1 MSYKKTLYKNSMVL
15 ISYEREGT
23 ILLLDVL
30 AQLRKVKARVCEEKE
45 DTIVLSGLV
54 GDLQNPECVSFKS
67 ASGPRTIDG
76 RGVVED
82 WVLEEEEEEST
93 TIDIASVSTEPL
105 EEEQEG
111 EEADD
116 VENQQKVE
124 NMTDVESLQ
133 DVEDGEALDWD
144 APEYVPTWLASLPST
159 PPSRVAQQ
167 AGTLL
172 SRVSKTKHLRRSK
185 RLQQR
190 KRNQQLTAP
199 APWR

>member
-1 MSYKKTLYKNSMVL
+1 MY
-15 ISYEREGT
+15 
-23 ILLLDVL
+23 
-30 AQLRKVKARVCEEKE
+30 
-45 DTIVLSGLV
+45 
-54 GDLQNPECVSFKS
+54 DLQNPQHISFDS
-67 ASGPRTIDG
+67 SSGPRQIDSS
-76 RGVVED
+76 GVVED
-82 WVLEEEEEEST
+82 WVLEEEEEETDS
-93 TIDIASVSTEPL
+93 IDIASVSTEPL

-116 VENQQKVE
+116 VENQQDVE
-124 NMTDVESLQ
+124 NMTDVESQQ

-144 APEYVPTWLASLPST
+144 APDYVPTWLASLPST